1 MSETIRAFIAIELNK
16 ETQSYLSNIQ
26 SELKETGADVKWVKS
41 ENIHLTLKF
50 LGNIDVSKINQIKEI
65 LTKISRENTEFTVE
79 LSDIGAFPKKEHP
92 RVIWI
97 AIEKNQD
104 KVIKIVADLEE
115 RLMELGI
122 AKEDRPFRAHLT
134 LGRVKSN
141 LNRLKLVEKLKN
153 INISQRHSLIVN
165 KLTLFKSTLTPGG
178 PIYEILCESNLKA
191 S

>member
-1 MSETIRAFIAIELNK
+1 MSETIRVFIAIELNK

-26 SELKETGADVKWVKS
+26 SELKETKADVKWVKS

-50 LGNIDVSKINQIKEI
+50 LGNIDVSRITQIKKI
-65 LTKISRENTEFTVE
+65 LTELSQENTEFITE
-79 LSDIGAFPKKEHP
+79 LCDIGAFPKKEHP

-104 KVIKIVADLEE
+104 KIIKIVADLEE
-115 RLMELGI
+115 RLRELGI
-122 AKEDRPFRAHLT
+122 AKEDRPFIAHLT

-165 KLTLFKSTLTPGG
+165 KLTLFKSTLTPDG
-178 PIYEILCESNLKA
+178 PIYQALTENNFKA
-191 S
+191 T